1 MGILEKIESPEQLKQ
16 LDKKELKVLA
26 EELRQFIIDNV
37 SKTGGHLA
45 SSLGV
50 IEATLAL
57 HYVFDFKKDRIVW
70 DVGHQAYPHK
80 IITGRKDKFHT
91 LRKLNGISGFP
102 KITESEYDHFN
113 TGHSSTSISAALG
126 MAIARDLNGED
137 YQVIAFIGDGSLTAG
152 LAFEGMNQAG
162 HLKKKMMVILNDNDM
177 SIAPNVGAL
186 NGYLNQILSGQ
197 FYKRMR
203 DRIEVVLKSMGGL
216 GTPMIKMAKG
226 MEETIKRLFVPGML
240 FEELGFKYVG
250 PIDGHDIDRLIQVFE
265 KYRDYD
271 DPVLI
276 HIKTKKG
283 KGYKF
288 AEKKPEFWH
297 GVSPFNKETGEPFPK
312 VKKAPTYTSVFGKTM
327 IELAQKD
334 KNIVAITAAM
344 PSGTGLTEFS
354 EKFPERFFD
363 VGIAEQH
370 AVTMAGGLAIRG
382 KKPFV
387 AIYSTFLQRAYDQV
401 IHDVCLMNLPVVFC
415 MDRGGVVGADGET
428 HHGLY
433 DIAYLRPVPNIVMM
447 APADENELRH
457 MLYSAS
463 KWSFPCSIRYPRG
476 EAVGVEIDNEFKEI
490 KLGKSRVLKNGEDA
504 VIVAVG
510 SMSWKAKNVADKLEK
525 EGILVKVIDARFIKP
540 LDESEILKS
549 AEECGVVI
557 TVEEGVLNGGF
568 GSAVAELL
576 HDNNVIVPLL
586 RLGIPDRI
594 VHQGSPEELL
604 DELKLTETHLFYRIK
619 DFVKRYRYVKNRKRK
634 GEE

>member
-1 MGILEKIESPEQLKQ
+1 MAYIERVNSPYDLKK
-16 LDKKELKVLA
+16 LDKKELEVLA
-26 EELRQFIIDNV
+26 KEIREFIIDSV

-50 IEATLAL
+50 VEATIAL

-70 DVGHQAYPHK
+70 DVGHQAYVHK
-80 IITGRKDKFHT
+80 MLTGRKDKFHT
-91 LRKLNGISGFP
+91 LRKFNGLSGFP

-126 MAIARDLNGED
+126 MAIARDLNNED

-203 DRIEVVLKSMGGL
+203 DRIESVLKSMGTI

-250 PIDGHDIDRLIQVFE
+250 PIDGHDIDKLIEVFE
-265 KYRDYD
+265 KYKDYE

-288 AEKKPEFWH
+288 SEKMPEKWH
-297 GVSPFNKETGEPFPK
+297 GISPFDKKTGEVYK
-312 VKKAPTYTSVFGKTM
+312 SVKNAPSYTSVFGKTV
-327 IELAQKD
+327 IELAE
-334 KNIVAITAAM
+334 KNPDIVAITAAM
-344 PSGTGLTEFS
+344 PSGTGLTEFA
-354 EKFPERFFD
+354 KIFPDRFFD

-370 AVTMAGGLAIRG
+370 AVTMAGGLAIKG

-457 MLYSAS
+457 MLYTAS
-463 KWSFPCSIRYPRG
+463 KLSFPCSIRYPRG
-476 EAVGVEIDNEFKEI
+476 SGEGVELDKDLKEI
-490 KLGKSRVLKNGEDA
+490 KIGKSRVLKDGEDA
-504 VIVAVG
+504 VIFAIG
-510 SMSWKAKNVADKLEK
+510 SMVWKAKRVADKLEK
-525 EGILVKVIDARFIKP
+525 DGIFIKVVDARFIKP

-557 TVEEGVLNGGF
+557 TAEEGILNGGF
-568 GSAVAELL
+568 GSAVLELL
-576 HDNNVIVPLL
+576 QDNNLLVPVL

-604 DELKLTETHLFYRIK
+604 DELKLTETHLYYRIK
-619 DFVKRYRYVKNRKRK
+619 DFVKQYRYVKKRNK
-634 GEE
+634 GEIE